1 MAYTYT
7 ARDARGKIHDGEL
20 DAPSIEAAS
29 QRLRQDGLSV
39 VELHDEDDDDEK
51 DSGEGFFPRRIS
63 KQEVIYV
70 TSQLAVMTDT
80 GITLSTA
87 LQGIRENEENPTLQR
102 VLGELQSAVESGEDF
117 STALARYPRLFDKT
131 YVSLIRASEATG
143 TMGEMLERIA
153 SYLRK
158 ETETVGKV
166 RAALAY
172 PAVML
177 FVATGVTLFLLTYVL
192 PKFAPLFN
200 RPGAKLPG
208 ITRFMMVAS
217 DALLHW
223 WWAWIAGLVALVVA
237 LCWFR
242 KTPTGRQAI
251 DTVKIKL
258 PLLGTMFR
266 KVAISRSIR
275 TLGTMMASGV
285 PVLEAIKL
293 SADVAGNYHF
303 ERLWHDVGSHVTEG
317 NRIADSLGRS
327 TLFPRML
334 IQMIKSGEET
344 GKLDIVMLKI
354 SNYYDQEVETTLK
367 SVTSMVEPIMI
378 TVMGIVVGGIGMALL
393 LPIFSLSKQV

>member
-1 MAYTYT
+1 MNFSYKI
-7 ARDARGKIHDGEL
+7 RDPKGRIHEGEL
-20 DAPSIEAAS
+20 DAPNLDAAS
-29 QRLRQDGLSV
+29 QQLRQDGFAI
-39 VELHDEDDDDEK
+39 VELEPIEDADD
-51 DSGEGFFPRRIS
+51 GEGIFPRRIT
-63 KQEVIYV
+63 KHEIIYV
-70 TSQLAVMTDT
+70 TAQLAVMTDT

-87 LQGIRENEENPTLQR
+87 LQGIRDQEENPTLKR

-117 STALARYPRLFDKT
+117 SVALSKHPKLFDKT

-153 SYLRK
+153 GYLRK
-158 ETETVGKV
+158 ETETVGRV

-177 FVATGVTLFLLTYVL
+177 VVAVCVTLFLLTYVL

-208 ITRFMMVAS
+208 ITKFMMLAS
-217 DALLHW
+217 DSLLLW
-223 WWAWIAGLVALVVA
+223 WWAWIACSAAVVVA
-237 LCWFR
+237 ALMFR

-251 DTVKIKL
+251 DSLKINM
-258 PLLGTMFR
+258 PIMGTMFR

-275 TLGTMMASGV
+275 TLGTMLASGV

-293 SADVAGNYHF
+293 SGDVSGNVHF
-303 ERLWHDVGSHVTEG
+303 ERLWQDVGLQVTEG
-317 NRIADSLGRS
+317 NRIADSLLRS
-327 TLFPRML
+327 RLFPRML

-344 GKLDIVMLKI
+344 GKLDTVMLKI

-367 SVTSMVEPIMI
+367 AVTSMVEPIMI
-378 TVMGIVVGGIGMALL
+378 TVMGVVVGGIGMALL
-393 LPIFSLSKQV
+393 LPIFSLSKAV